1 MNYKSKGQNLIL
13 IWDTKLLQK
22 IFHSLFA
29 FNLFLSC
36 FSVYVSL
43 SLSLYI
49 YFFPLSHPFISL
61 SLQSLFRQQCS
72 SFFVSYILSFS
83 FFSFPLSYFIHN
95 FMETLNSLFE
105 RPWPKVLIQQDDNYT
120 SIVANHL
127 TKIICK
133 IIVFTA
139 FFIHFDSIQG

>member
-13 IWDTKLLQK
+13 IRDTKLLQK

-29 FNLFLSC
+29 SNLFLCC
-36 FSVYVSL
+36 FSVSVSL
-43 SLSLYI
+43 SLSLCI
-49 YFFPLSHPFISL
+49 FFSFLSPLYFSFPV

-83 FFSFPLSYFIHN
+83 FFSSPLSYFIHN

-127 TKIICK
+127 TKIIFK

-139 FFIHFDSIQG
+139 FFIH